1 MPPTCSSTSG
11 SRRRTSPSAR
21 VRSAPAHPHS
31 ISLCRPRFFRSLAR
45 LLTPGAAVIEA
56 VTETIQDGLE
66 SDEYEFDWDGEVTGL
81 VPYFGDDWENLPEGA
96 YRPCPTAAL
105 AAARASQC

>member
-1 MPPTCSSTSG
+1 MS
-11 SRRRTSPSAR
+11 
-21 VRSAPAHPHS
+21 
-31 ISLCRPRFFRSLAR
+31 
-45 LLTPGAAVIEA
+45 GAAVIEA

>member
-1 MPPTCSSTSG
+1 MS
-11 SRRRTSPSAR
+11 
-21 VRSAPAHPHS
+21 
-31 ISLCRPRFFRSLAR
+31 
-45 LLTPGAAVIEA
+45 GAAVIEA

-96 YRPCPTAAL
+96 QHNPGRCMP
-105 AAARASQC
+105 ARASQC